1 MQNYAAQCTITMQNA
16 QFSILEHFSFHIPH
30 STFLIPHSTFLIPH
44 SSFHILPIRL
54 LQVKIVEIMLALVIA
69 VRDSH
74 IIAVFV

>member
-1 MQNYAAQCTITMQNA
+1 MHNYNAECTILHPRT
-16 QFSILEHFSFHIPH
+16 FLIPH
-30 STFLIPHSTFLIPH
+30 STFLIPHSTFHIPH

-69 VRDSH
+69 VRDGH